1 MFITR
6 MSLPR
11 RTFLRGMGATIAL
24 PLLDSMVPAL
34 SALAKTAAAPAPR
47 VAFFYASNGMYM
59 PHWVPTGTG
68 TTFEMSKI
76 LAPLAP
82 FRDRMVVVSGLDN
95 ALANSGGSGQH
106 TRAQAVFLTGVMPK
120 RTEGADI
127 QAGTSVD
134 QHAAKAMGAE
144 TPLTSLELALEP
156 SSAGNCDNGYSCAY
170 VNTFSWRTPTTPMPM
185 ENNPRVVFERLF
197 GDAGS
202 ASARAVQ
209 MRRDRSILDSVTADM
224 ARLEKR
230 LAPADRTTVTDYLEA
245 VREVERRIQAAEKQ
259 SGASPVALDQPL
271 GVPDSFDEHA
281 RLMIELQFLAY
292 RADITRVVSF
302 QISREQSARTYPW
315 IGVAE
320 AHHDVSH
327 HNNSPER
334 IAQNDKINTYHL
346 SLAAGLVEKMSAT
359 PDGDGSLLDHSM
371 IVYGSGFGDGSLHMP
386 RNLPIVVV
394 GGGCGQLRGGRH
406 ITAPAGTPFM
416 NLGLALL
423 EKVGAHVDRIG
434 DSTGPLAEL

>member
-302 QISREQSARTYPW
+302 QLSREQSARTYPW

-394 GGGCGQLRGGRH
+394 GGGCGRLRGGRH
-406 ITAPAGTPFM
+406 IAAPDGTPFM

>member
-11 RTFLRGMGATIAL
+11 RTFLRGMGATVAL
-24 PLLDSMVPAL
+24 PLLDAMVPAL
-34 SALAKTAAAPAPR
+34 TAQRKTAAAPAPR
-47 VAFFYASNGMYM
+47 LGFFYASNGMYM
-59 PHWVPTGTG
+59 PDWVPKGVG
-68 TTFEMSKI
+68 TTFEMSRI

-95 ALANSGGSGQH
+95 AVANNGGSGQH
-106 TRAQAVFLTGVMPK
+106 TRAQAVFLTGTMPK

-134 QHAAKAMGAE
+134 QHAAKALGTG
-144 TPLTSLELALEP
+144 TPLMSLELALEP

-197 GDAGS
+197 GDGGT
-202 ASARAVQ
+202 ASARTTQ
-209 MRRDRSILDSVTADM
+209 MRRDRSILDSVTEDM
-224 ARLEKR
+224 ARLQKA

-245 VREVERRIQAAEKQ
+245 VREVERRIQAAEGQ
-259 SGASPVALDQPL
+259 SDTAPVALDQPL
-271 GVPDSFDEHA
+271 GVPESFDEHA
-281 RLMIELQFLAY
+281 RLMLELQFLAY
-292 RADITRVVSF
+292 RADITRVASL
-302 QISREQSARTYPW
+302 QLSREQSARTYPW

-327 HNNSPER
+327 HNNQPEK
-334 IAQNDKINTYHL
+334 IALNDKINTYHL
-346 SLAAGLVEKMSAT
+346 SLVAQLVEKMSST

-371 IVYGSGFGDGSLHMP
+371 LMYGSGFGDGSLHMP

-394 GGGCGQLRGGRH
+394 GGGCGRLRGGRH
-406 ITAPAGTPFM
+406 IAAKAETPFM
-416 NLGLALL
+416 NLGIALL
-423 EKVGAHVDRIG
+423 EKVDVHVDSIG

>member
-11 RTFLRGMGATIAL
+11 RTFLRGMGATVAL

-59 PHWVPTGTG
+59 PHWVPTGVG

-95 ALANSGGSGQH
+95 AVANNGGSGQH

-134 QHAAKAMGAE
+134 QHAAKAMGTE

-156 SSAGNCDNGYSCAY
+156 SSSGNCDNGYSCAY

-197 GDAGS
+197 GDGGT

-230 LAPADRTTVTDYLEA
+230 LAPADRATVTDYLEA

-346 SLAAGLVEKMSAT
+346 SLAAGLVEKMSTT

-386 RNLPIVVV
+386 RNLPVVVV

-406 ITAPAGTPFM
+406 IAAPAGTPFM

-423 EKVGAHVDRIG
+423 GKVGAHVDRIG